1 MKLAQLTLLPAL
13 CLVVVCGCGTASDS
27 GGGQAEKPAKVAQPG
42 DEQSLNTITLTEK
55 AEQRLGIR
63 TVEVTLADAARKRNV
78 GGEAVIPPGQTI
90 TVSAPVAGTLM
101 APDAALVPAPGSKLV
116 MGQPVFRFKPFLTP
130 ERDVLTPAERI
141 SVAQTRADVATAQI
155 EAQRQV
161 QATGVNVEMAQIAL
175 DRAAQLLKNKA
186 GSQRSVDEAEA
197 NLQLAREALTAAQAR
212 SKFLSGIR
220 LEEKAG
226 DLATRTIQSP
236 ISGVLQRID
245 AAVGETVV
253 AGDSLFHVVNL
264 DRLWIRVPVYVGHW
278 REIDTEREA
287 SIAEYGQAPD
297 APTRPAKYV
306 AAPPSA
312 DPAATTVDLFYEL
325 ANEDGRVY
333 PGQKLAVTLPVRGRQ
348 ESLVVPWPAIL
359 YDVHGGAWVYEQVA
373 TRTYARRRV
382 ELAYVDGGIAVLA
395 TGPAPGARVVTD
407 GAVEL
412 FGTEFGVGK

>member
-1 MKLAQLTLLPAL
+1 MKLAQLVLLPAL
-13 CLVVVCGCGTASDS
+13 TLVVVCGCETASDS
-27 GGGQAEKPAKVAQPG
+27 GDKKAEKPAKVAQPG
-42 DEQSLNTITLTEK
+42 NEQSLNTITLTEK
-55 AEQRLGIR
+55 AEERLGIR
-63 TVEVTLADAARKRNV
+63 TVEVTLADAERKRTV

-101 APDAALVPAPGSKLV
+101 APDAASFPVPGSKLV

-141 SVAQTRADVATAQI
+141 SVAQTRANVATAQM

-161 QATGVNVEMAQIAL
+161 QAAGINVEVAGIAL
-175 DRAAQLLKNKA
+175 DRAVQLWKNKA
-186 GSQRSVDEAEA
+186 GSRRSVDEAEA
-197 NLQLAREALTAAQAR
+197 NLKLAREALITAQAR

-220 LEEKAG
+220 LEEEAG
-226 DLATRTIQSP
+226 ELATRTIQSP
-236 ISGVLQRID
+236 VSGVLQRID

-253 AGDSLFHVVNL
+253 AGEPLFHVVKL

-287 SIAEYGQAPD
+287 SIAEYGQPPD
-297 APTRPAKYV
+297 APTRAAKYV

-312 DPAATTVDLFYEL
+312 DAVATTVDLFYEL
-325 ANEDGRVY
+325 GNEDGRVY
-333 PGQKLAVTLPVRGRQ
+333 PGQKLAVTLSVRGRRK
-348 ESLVVPWPAIL
+348 SLVVPWPAIL
-359 YDVHGGAWVYEQVA
+359 YDVHGGAWVYQQVA
-373 TRTYARRRV
+373 PLTYARRRV
-382 ELAYVDGGIAVLA
+382 EVAYVDGGIAVLA
-395 TGPAPGARVVTD
+395 AGPAPGTRVVTD

>member
-1 MKLAQLTLLPAL
+1 MKLAPWALLPAL
-13 CLVVVCGCGTASDS
+13 FLVVVCGCSAASDS
-27 GGGQAEKPAKVAQPG
+27 GGKEAEKPAKVARPG
-42 DEQSLNTITLTEK
+42 DEQSLNTVTLSEK

-63 TVEVTLADAARKRNV
+63 TAEVTLADAERKRKV
-78 GGEAVIPPGQTI
+78 GGEAVIPSGQTI

-101 APDAALVPAPGSKLV
+101 APEATLVPAPGSKLAK
-116 MGQPVFRFKPFLTP
+116 GQPVFRFKPFLTP

-141 SVAQTRADVATAQI
+141 SVARTRADIATAQI

-161 QATGVNVEMAQIAL
+161 QATGVNVEVAQIAL
-175 DRAAQLLKNKA
+175 DRAARLLKNKA

-197 NLQLAREALTAAQAR
+197 NLKLAQEALTAAQAR

-220 LEEKAG
+220 LEEEAG
-226 DLATRTIQSP
+226 ELATRTIESP
-236 ISGVLQRID
+236 VSGVLQRID

-253 AGDSLFHVVNL
+253 AGESLFHVVKL
-264 DRLWIRVPVYVGHW
+264 DRLWVRVPVYVGHW

-297 APTRPAKYV
+297 APTRAAKYV

-333 PGQKLAVTLPVRGRQ
+333 PGQKLAVTLPVQGRQ
-348 ESLVVPWPAIL
+348 KSLVVPWPAIL

-373 TRTYARRRV
+373 PRTYARRRV
-382 ELAYVDGGIAVLA
+382 EVAYVDGGVAVLA
-395 TGPAPGARVVTD
+395 AGPAPGARVVTD